1 MHGPLSLVASQ
12 RAADFLPPG
21 GMSGQ
26 ICRQFGAS
34 AVAVEYGSAP
44 MLMGPQRGW
53 PGCLPAV

>member
-1 MHGPLSLVASQ
+1 
-12 RAADFLPPG
+12 
-21 GMSGQ
+21 MSGQ

-53 PGCLPAV
+53 PGCLPAVWRTRCPRGAWTKQSELRSATS